1 MRNKN
6 NVIAFRVDASEKIGS
21 GHLMRCLAL
30 AEELHNSTKEIQI
43 ILVCRELPSSQQDF
57 IFSRGY
63 SLKLLP
69 NQPGCNSENELFH
82 AGWLKVS
89 QKQDAIDTLKALENF
104 DVEWLV
110 VDHYA
115 IDCKWEE
122 ILRSRIKK
130 IAVIDDLAD
139 RHHVCDLLVDQNFH
153 ANALNRYDHKVPETC
168 KLLLGPKYALL
179 RNEFL
184 LASPCTERLFFSAR
198 RILICFGG
206 VDYQN
211 HTYAT
216 LQVVAAIGGSLEV
229 DVVVGVQCPHI
240 HLIQKLCIAYGYKL
254 HIQTKNI
261 ASLMIGA
268 DLSIGSGGVSL
279 WERCAMG
286 LPSIVLATT
295 HNQKEQVSS
304 LAENGIIMA
313 IPEIGVGI
321 DGCLG
326 VAMRNLINNN
336 ELRKS
341 FSKHSLKLVDS
352 LGASRVAS
360 HMNAMLISV
369 RAANFED
376 SELVYGWRNH
386 PDIRVH
392 CRESDPIDY
401 EVHAQWFKRACQSE
415 HKLILIGELSDI
427 PVGVI
432 RLDIVENEAEVSIFM
447 NPTLVSRG
455 FGASILLHAEK
466 FIKDNIPSIS
476 ILNAEVLGNNIASHS
491 LFINGG
497 YAKKF
502 TKYTKRI

>member
-1 MRNKN
+1 MRKN
-6 NVIAFRVDASEKIGS
+6 NVIAFRVDASEEIGS
-21 GHLMRCLAL
+21 GHLMRCLTL
-30 AEELHNSTKEIQI
+30 AEELHNSTREIQI
-43 ILVCRELPSSQQDF
+43 IFVCRKLSSPQQDF

-63 SLKLLP
+63 FLKLLP
-69 NQPGCNSENELFH
+69 NHPGCNSENELFH

-89 QKQDAIDTLKALENF
+89 QKQDAIDTLKALENY
-104 DVEWLV
+104 DIEWLV

-122 ILRSRIKK
+122 VLRSRIKK

-139 RHHVCDLLVDQNFH
+139 RNHVCDLLVDQNLH
-153 ANALNRYDHKVPETC
+153 ANALNRYDHKLPETC
-168 KLLLGPKYALL
+168 RLLLGPKYALL

-184 LASPCTERLFFSAR
+184 LASLNTERSFIAFR

-216 LQVVAAIGGSLEV
+216 LQVVAALGGPVEV

-240 HLIQKLCIAYGYKL
+240 HLIQKLCDANGYEL

-261 ASLMIGA
+261 ASLMIRA
-268 DLSIGSGGVSL
+268 DLSIGSGGGSL

-295 HNQKEQVSS
+295 HNQKEQVSG
-304 LAENGIIMA
+304 LAENGIILA
-313 IPEIGVGI
+313 ISEIGVGV

-326 VAMRNLINNN
+326 IAMRTVINNK
-336 ELRKS
+336 ELRES
-341 FSKHSLKLVDS
+341 FSKHSLRLVDG

-360 HMNAMLISV
+360 HMNAMRISV
-369 RAANFED
+369 RTANFED
-376 SELVYGWRNH
+376 AELVYGWRNH

-401 EVHAQWFKRACQSE
+401 EVHAQWFKGACQSE
-415 HKLILIGELSDI
+415 HKLILIGELDNV

-432 RLDIVENEAEVSIFM
+432 RFDIVENEAEVSIFM

-455 FGASILLHAEK
+455 FGASILFHAEK
-466 FIKDNIPSIS
+466 FIKNNNPSIS
-476 ILNAEVLGNNIASHS
+476 ILNAEVLGGNIASHS
-491 LFINGG
+491 LFFNGR

-502 TKYTKRI
+502 TKYTKRM